1 MTEDIYSVDRKESTG
16 KKRIHLYR
24 SKTVKDNHIVLAVNL
39 KNKSDDEMVRKEI
52 QKTIIRLNRLL
63 EGGMSHTTTYL

>member
-1 MTEDIYSVDRKESTG
+1 MTEYIYSVDRKESTE

-52 QKTIIRLNRLL
+52 QKTIRRLNRLL